1 MSENNLP
8 WTTMSSII
16 FFLVLICNC
25 KFEFG
30 ICQIIKCNSETS
42 FWCVQVTM
50 CSIHSRMA
58 PVHMR
63 CFIMPNTAQST
74 SICSEIGSKTA
85 RSFQASGEN
94 CHWLGRVS
102 TFRFYQCSKSRGH
115 TIQKILWKL
124 FFNSNHADCMCYL
137 PINVLL
143 FITSF
148 CNILLSIS
156 VTVLCSVQWL

>member
-1 MSENNLP
+1 MSQNNLP
-8 WTTMSSII
+8 WTRMSSLI
-16 FFLVLICNC
+16 FYRVLIICNC

-30 ICQIIKCNSETS
+30 LCQITKCNSETS
-42 FWCVQVTM
+42 FWCMQVTM

-63 CFIMPNTAQST
+63 SFIVPNTAR
-74 SICSEIGSKTA
+74 IYSEIGSKTA

-94 CHWLGRVS
+94 CHWLGRIS

-115 TIQKILWKL
+115 TIEKILLKL
-124 FFNSNHADCMCYL
+124 FVNSNHADCMCFL

-156 VTVLCSVQWL
+156 VTLPCSVQW